1 MASSVQKLTPLAA
14 VEKLSERIIRILGC
28 NPGLHTLQGTNTYL
42 IGSGKRRI
50 LVDTGSPGNSEY
62 IKGLQKALTDS
73 SSSIQEIV
81 LTHWHHDHI
90 GGVKQIFSDVLND
103 EVDVFQSS
111 RDLSQPDEDI
121 SPVKAIHTPGHTEE
135 HMILYL
141 EEENAVL
148 AGDTILGESTAVFE
162 DLHSYMQSLQKI
174 LDLKPSI
181 LYPGHGI
188 VIKNPLEHV
197 TYYINHRNERENQI
211 LDVLQKQAGTNLS
224 TLDIVKVVYKGL
236 NPSLIPSACGN
247 ARHHLKKL
255 VKDDKVEH
263 IVEEDEERWCIV
275 TSKSNI

>member
-73 SSSIQEIV
+73 CSSIQEIV
-81 LTHWHHDHI
+81 LTHWHHDHV

-103 EVDVFQSS
+103 EVGVSKFK
-111 RDLSQPDEDI
+111 RLSQPDEDI
-121 SPVKAIHTPGHTEE
+121 SPAKYTFVEDKHVFKTEGATLRAIHTPGHTEE

-181 LYPGHGI
+181 LYPGNI
-188 VIKNPLEHV
+188 I
-197 TYYINHRNERENQI
+197 
-211 LDVLQKQAGTNLS
+211 TNLYLGS
-224 TLDIVKVVYKGL
+224 QEV
-236 NPSLIPSACGN
+236 
-247 ARHHLKKL
+247 R
-255 VKDDKVEH
+255 
-263 IVEEDEERWCIV
+263 
-275 TSKSNI
+275 